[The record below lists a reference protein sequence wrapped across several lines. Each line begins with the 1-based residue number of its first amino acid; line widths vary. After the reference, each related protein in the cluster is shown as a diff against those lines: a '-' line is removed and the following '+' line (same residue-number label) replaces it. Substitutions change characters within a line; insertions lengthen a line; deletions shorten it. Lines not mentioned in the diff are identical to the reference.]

1 MANWNARAVRSEP
14 VRYRQRAALLHR
26 RERIQD
32 VARLHLGHRQRPECS
47 EDVQL
52 EAVEDVLRGLRLSLV
67 EPG

>member
-1 MANWNARAVRSEP
+1 VGEP
-14 VRYRQRAALLHR
+14 VRDLQRAALLHR
-26 RERIQD
+26 PDRVKD
-32 VARLHLGHRQRPECS
+32 VARLHLGHRQRTECS